1 MKYPMTNNWL
11 SYRRISDYEYEV
23 TDNLDDSVY
32 TMGCTIAKFAK
43 QLDGH
48 TNPYEVDRFLPKEDV
63 RSMLTELNK
72 NDLLRSSRVLESS
85 FGSFLY
91 TIWIPQWTPFL
102 RIFAFLMNNML
113 ILLWLPSL
121 VFGIYVFIK
130 NILVIDVEISL
141 TGYLLGLLGGICAH
155 ELAHAFAG
163 ISYRAKVFE
172 FGIGVQNFMPC
183 AYTLLEN
190 SNCKRQ
196 QRIQI
201 NAAGVEANLFI
212 AGVCLLLCAA
222 LPRFSPHFYSA
233 AIMNANLGVLNLLCL
248 GGLDGMA
255 ILTDVIGTDVGL
267 FLENATRIVCSKR
280 IRAKLQ
286 KKGLWGHALILTSYI
301 MIFSQIGFPL
311 LLLLNIGGIIS
322 CFI

>member
-32 TMGCTIAKFAK
+32 TMGCKIAKFAK

-63 RSMLTELNK
+63 RSMLAELNK
-72 NDLLRSSRVLESS
+72 SDLLRSSRVLESS

-102 RIFAFLMNNML
+102 RIFAFLMNNLL

-172 FGIGVQNFMPC
+172 FGIGIQNFIPC

-212 AGVCLLLCAA
+212 TGVCLLLCAA
-222 LPRFSPHFYSA
+222 LPRFSPLFYSA

-267 FLENATRIVCSKR
+267 FLENATRIVCSKKR
-280 IRAKLQ
+280 RAKLQ
-286 KKGLWGHALILTSYI
+286 KKGLWGYALILTSYI

>member
-32 TMGCTIAKFAK
+32 TMGRTIAKFAK
-43 QLDGH
+43 RLNGE
-48 TNPYEVDRFLPKEDV
+48 TNPYHIDPSLSREDV
-63 RSMLTELNK
+63 KSMLSELHK
-72 NDLLRSSRVLESS
+72 HDLLRSSRVLESS

-91 TIWIPQWTPFL
+91 TIWIPRWTPFL
-102 RIFAFLMNNML
+102 RIFAFLMNNL
-113 ILLWLPSL
+113 LLLLWLPSL

-141 TGYLLGLLGGICAH
+141 TGYLFGLLVGICAH

-183 AYTLLEN
+183 AYTLLE
-190 SNCKRQ
+190 SSHCKRQ

-201 NAAGVEANLFI
+201 NAAGVEANFLMT
-212 AGVCLLLCAA
+212 GVCLLICAVFPRLSA
-222 LPRFSPHFYSA
+222 LFYSA
-233 AIMNANLGVLNLLCL
+233 ALINVNLGVLNLLCL
-248 GGLDGMA
+248 DGLDGMS
-255 ILTDVIGTDVGL
+255 ILSDVIGVDMVL
-267 FLENATRIVCSKR
+267 FLDNAKRVVCSKR
-280 IRAKLQ
+280 RRVKLQ
-286 KKGLWGHALILTSYI
+286 KKGLWGHAIILTSYI
-301 MIFSQIGFPL
+301 VVFSQIGFPL
-311 LLLLNIGGIIS
+311 LLLINIGGIIS

>member
-32 TMGCTIAKFAK
+32 TMGRTIAKFAK
-43 QLDGH
+43 RLNGKM
-48 TNPYEVDRFLPKEDV
+48 NPYHIDPSLSNKDV
-63 RSMLTELNK
+63 RSMLSELHK
-72 NDLLRSSRVLESS
+72 HDLLRSSRVLEAS

-91 TIWIPQWTPFL
+91 TIWIPRRTPFL
-102 RIFAFLMNNML
+102 RIFAFLMNNL
-113 ILLWLPSL
+113 LLLLWLPSL
-121 VFGIYVFIK
+121 VFGTYVFIK

-141 TGYLLGLLGGICAH
+141 TGYLFGLLAGICAH

-183 AYTLLEN
+183 AYTLLES

-212 AGVCLLLCAA
+212 TGVCLLLCAV
-222 LPRFSPHFYSA
+222 LPRFSPLFYSA

-267 FLENATRIVCSKR
+267 FLKNATQIVCNKR
-280 IRAKLQ
+280 RRAKLQ

-301 MIFSQIGFPL
+301 IVFSQIGFPL

>member
-11 SYRRISDYEYEV
+11 SYRRISNNEYEV
-23 TDNLDDSVY
+23 TDNIDGSVY
-32 TMGCTIAKFAK
+32 TMGCTIAKFSK

-48 TNPYEVDRFLPKEDV
+48 KNPYEVDSFLPTEDV
-63 RSMLTELNK
+63 RTMLCELHK

-91 TIWIPQWTPFL
+91 TIWIPRWTPFL
-102 RIFAFLMNNML
+102 RIFAFLMNNLL
-113 ILLWLPSL
+113 ILFWFPSL
-121 VFGIYVFIK
+121 VCGIYVFIK
-130 NILVIDVEISL
+130 NILLIDIEISL
-141 TGYLLGLLGGICAH
+141 TGYLLGLVGGICVH

-172 FGIGVQNFMPC
+172 FGIGVQNFMLC

-201 NAAGVEANLFI
+201 NAAGVESNLFI
-212 AGVCLLLCAA
+212 AGVCLMLCAA
-222 LPRFSPHFYSA
+222 LPRFSPLFYSA
-233 AIMNANLGVLNLLCL
+233 AIINVNLGVLNLLCL

-255 ILTDVIGTDVGL
+255 ILADVIGTDVLL
-267 FLENATRIVCSKR
+267 FLENAKRIVCSKR
-280 IRAKLQ
+280 RRVKLR

-301 MIFSQIGFPL
+301 ISFSQIGFPL
-311 LLLLNIGGIIS
+311 LLLLNVGGIIS